1 MIGGSAAHQAGQALG
16 PRPASSDA
24 LIAVIIIAA
33 SILKQPVRRARRGVA
48 FGLRAFIYWTAAATR
63 PEFQTPASSLRN
75 SRDAVVF
82 VEDQNIQLANYP

>member
-1 MIGGSAAHQAGQALG
+1 
-16 PRPASSDA
+16 
-24 LIAVIIIAA
+24 
-33 SILKQPVRRARRGVA
+33 VRRARRGVA